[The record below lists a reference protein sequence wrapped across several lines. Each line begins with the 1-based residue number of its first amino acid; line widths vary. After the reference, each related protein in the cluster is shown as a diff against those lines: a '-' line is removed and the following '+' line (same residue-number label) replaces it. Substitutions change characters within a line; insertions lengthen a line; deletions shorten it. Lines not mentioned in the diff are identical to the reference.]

1 MRTSRFIL
9 YTALATIVCVLYVA
23 QQTEIVKLGYKI
35 TAAEKILQATLDR
48 RTSLE
53 YTLTSLE
60 SPLSLDKQLLQQK
73 DGYEMAQRYKFVKVD
88 AGQLRKASASKS
100 SRLAKG
106 STFKRLAF
114 QSFFAGKSAEAK
126 TIK

>member
-1 MRTSRFIL
+1 
-9 YTALATIVCVLYVA
+9 
-23 QQTEIVKLGYKI
+23 
-35 TAAEKILQATLDR
+35 
-48 RTSLE
+48 
-53 YTLTSLE
+53 
-60 SPLSLDKQLLQQK
+60 
-73 DGYEMAQRYKFVKVD
+73 VKVD

>member
-9 YTALATIVCVLYVA
+9 YTALATIVCILYVA

-88 AGQLRKASASKS
+88 AGRIRKASSAKS
-100 SRLAKG
+100 ARLAKG
-106 STFKRLAF
+106 ASFKRLAF

-126 TIK
+126 TIP